1 MYFSVNKGK
10 IDHLKEILN
19 LNLNT
24 KLKLNFITGEVISQR
39 KWPPIRIVCRKHME
53 RKLCC
58 NDLEREPWEMLN
70 YHPSEPGQR
79 SLDPSLNQFQQSV
92 RFLKLLALHWM
103 SSGPKWLSNLG
114 QGSSCHLKVWLPS
127 WRSSKVIYL
136 PMQEMQVQSLGGE
149 DPLEKEMASHS
160 SVLAWRMWATV
171 HRVTKNQTWLSNQTT
186 TYRNNKIL

>member
-10 IDHLKEILN
+10 IDHLKEIVN
-19 LNLNT
+19 LNSNT
-24 KLKLNFITGEVISQR
+24 KLKLHHRWSHCT
-39 KWPPIRIVCRKHME
+39 KKMTPIRIVCRKHME
-53 RKLCC
+53 RWLCC
-58 NDLEREPWEMLN
+58 NDLERELWEMLN
-70 YHPSEPGQR
+70 YHPSEPGHR

-127 WRSSKVIYL
+127 WRSGKVIYL
-136 PMQEMQVQSLGGE
+136 PMQETQVRSLGGE
-149 DPLEKEMASHS
+149 DPLEKEMATHS

-171 HRVTKNQTWLSNQTT
+171 HRVAKNQTWLSNQTT
-186 TYRNNKIL
+186 YRNNKIL